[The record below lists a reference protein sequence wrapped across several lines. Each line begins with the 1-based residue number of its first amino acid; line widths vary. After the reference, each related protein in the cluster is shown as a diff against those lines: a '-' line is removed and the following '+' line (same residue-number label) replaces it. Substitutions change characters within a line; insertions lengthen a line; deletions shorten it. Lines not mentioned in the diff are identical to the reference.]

1 MVVLERVGDDLR
13 VRYCNRS
20 FADWVNVRGVDKAI
34 GASLFR
40 LIGYRAADAPTMGL
54 AKGSLQVDG
63 RDGSR
68 LQLERVQPAP
78 GEPEVWFGSA
88 QSTATDEAEQLSR
101 FPVAG
106 FGPAAHRVPA
116 VLFQARRIRDDGLNF
131 DYVSA
136 TTPAIFGVEPE
147 AILEQPGFLESM
159 ILVEDLPG
167 FKDALGLLSASGE
180 RSHSFRIRDQR
191 GELRR
196 IEMRVAAESGVNSA
210 NLIGLMI
217 DVTGGWRDRRATDEQ
232 LEDLA
237 GSMPG
242 YLFRMDVGP
251 DGLGQI
257 TYLSRGAQD
266 LYGPDV
272 LDMNGSIFERLT
284 DRTIAEDRASFME
297 ARHEA
302 IEKGE
307 PATLERRI
315 LDHKGRV
322 RWLQSFLRP
331 RKTGRGFTS
340 VIGATFD
347 VTEQRQAELALI
359 ETRAR
364 LEDITNAM
372 PGAVYRFVQDADGRR
387 MDFMSAG
394 GRDLWG
400 VEPQAILENYELMR
414 ELVYPPDRA
423 AVSEAIAAALRFK
436 RAFTHEFR
444 VVTPQQE
451 LKWLRAVAQPAQS
464 GGDRVVYDGMLLDV
478 SDRKFAE
485 LALRRSEERY
495 RAVVQAQSDVIF
507 RFDTS
512 GYINFSN
519 TAGVNVFGPVRV
531 APGLLWQELVVGVDR
546 NKLLGELSSLTKE
559 SPDLRRELKAID
571 CNGNDV
577 WIQWT
582 VTAFFNGEGDTTG
595 FQAVGRDVTQVRAL
609 EREVRETVEREQQ
622 RIGHDLHDGLG
633 QDLTG
638 ISLLLKSLERSA
650 TKRSPELLPEITV
663 LNDMVKKSLASA
675 RALAQGLSPVH
686 LLRDGLAG
694 ALDQL
699 GATVKEVYGAEVVVR
714 YNQRG
719 EVRDSQVA
727 TELFR
732 IAQEAV
738 TNAAKHA
745 YGKIEV
751 QLRFADDQVQLRVR
765 DRGGKGRR
773 PEETSGGMGLRIM
786 RYRADLIGA
795 ELLIKSRKRAGTE
808 VICRVRSE

>member
-13 VRYCNRS
+13 VRYCNLA
-20 FADWVNVRGVDKAI
+20 FAEWANLRTADKAI

-40 LIGYRAADAPTMGL
+40 LAGYRATDVPRASL
-54 AKGSLQVDG
+54 AKGTVHVAG
-63 RDGSR
+63 RDGTELR
-68 LQLERVQPAP
+68 LERVQPAP

-88 QSTATDEAEQLSR
+88 ALPSADEAEQLSR

-136 TTPAIFGVEPE
+136 TTPGIFGVEPD
-147 AILEQPGFLESM
+147 AILEQPGLLESM

-167 FKDALGLLSASGE
+167 FKDALSLLAADGE
-180 RSHSFRIRDQR
+180 HAHSFRIRDQR

-196 IEMRVAAESGVNSA
+196 VELRVAAESAVNST

-237 GSMPG
+237 ASMPG
-242 YLFRMDVGP
+242 YLFRMDVDA
-251 DGLGQI
+251 DGVGHL

-266 LYGPDV
+266 LYGREV
-272 LDMNGSIFERLT
+272 LEINGSTFDWLT
-284 DRTIAEDRASFME
+284 DRTIEEDRASFVE
-297 ARHEA
+297 ERREA
-302 IEKGE
+302 IASGE
-307 PATLERRI
+307 PATIERRI
-315 LDHKGRV
+315 RDINGRV

-331 RKTGRGFTS
+331 RSTGRGVTS

-364 LEDITNAM
+364 LEDITGAM
-372 PGAVYRFVQDADGRR
+372 PGAVYRFVADENGRR
-387 MDFMSAG
+387 IDYMSAG
-394 GRDLWG
+394 GKDLWG
-400 VEPQAILENYELMR
+400 VEPQEIVDNYELMR
-414 ELVYPPDRA
+414 ELVYPPDQA
-423 AVSEAIAAALRFK
+423 GATEAIAAALRYR

-444 VVTPQQE
+444 VITPQLE
-451 LKWLRAVAQPAQS
+451 LKWLRAVAQPVQS
-464 GGDRVVYDGMLLDV
+464 GDNSAVYDGMMLDV

-507 RFDTS
+507 RFDTA

-519 TAGVNVFGPVRV
+519 TAGVRVFGPARV
-531 APGLLWQELVVGVDR
+531 APGLLWQELVIGVDR
-546 NKLLGELSSLTKE
+546 TQLLEELHELTKE
-559 SPDLRRELKAID
+559 APDLRRELKAID
-571 CNGNDV
+571 AEGNDV
-577 WIQWT
+577 WLQWT
-582 VTAFFNGEGDTTG
+582 VAAFFSAEGETTG
-595 FQAVGRDVTQVRAL
+595 FQAVGRDVTKVRAL
-609 EREVRETVEREQQ
+609 EREVREIVEQEQQ

-638 ISLLLKSLERSA
+638 ISLLLKTLERSA
-650 TKRSPELLPEITV
+650 AQQAPNLLPEITT
-663 LNDMVKKSLASA
+663 LNGMVNKSLASA

-699 GATVKEVYGAEVVVR
+699 GANVTEVYGAEVKVK
-714 YNQRG
+714 YNRRG
-719 EVRDSQVA
+719 KVRDSQVA
-727 TELFR
+727 TEIFR

-738 TNAAKHA
+738 TNAAKHTE
-745 YGKIEV
+745 GSIEV
-751 QLRFADDQVQLRVR
+751 RLRFADDQVELRVR
-765 DRGGKGRR
+765 DRGGRNRR
-773 PEETSGGMGLRIM
+773 PDEVSEGMGLRIM

-795 ELLIKSRKRAGTE
+795 ELSITPRKRTGTD
-808 VICRVRSE
+808 VVCRVRSE